1 MNHALILLAISFKS
15 GHSIILTVSPLSAL
29 IRLLTSFSSRHF
41 IRLDAFFN
49 RHIVPAVPNTNN
61 SVSIL
66 VKTND
71 GTIPGV
77 IDVDELTSYRI
88 PPNKVYDRNR

>member
-1 MNHALILLAISFKS
+1 MSQRQKPI
-15 GHSIILTVSPLSAL
+15 L

-49 RHIVPAVPNTNN
+49 RHIVPAVLNTNN
-61 SVSIL
+61 SVSLL

-77 IDVDELTSYRI
+77 IDVDELTSHRI
-88 PPNKVYDRNR
+88 PPNKVYDRNRQL